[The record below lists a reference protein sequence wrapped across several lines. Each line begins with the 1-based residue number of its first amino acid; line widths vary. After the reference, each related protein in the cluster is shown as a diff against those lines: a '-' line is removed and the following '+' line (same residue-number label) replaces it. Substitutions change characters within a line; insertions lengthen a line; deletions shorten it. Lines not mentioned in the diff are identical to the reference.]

1 MSICVVGGGLNGAAA
16 ALALAEAG
24 WSVSLVDRKKPSPSP
39 AALGVEIRNVALS
52 PASRDFLEGLHAWQA
67 GAPYTRMH
75 IWEALGT
82 AVLDFDAETLEHE
95 ALGWIVEVG
104 ALNERLWACLEAH
117 QRITV
122 HLGSVDAL
130 TPGAEQVCL
139 DVSGQPVEAQ
149 LVVAAD
155 GGASRVRELTGTG
168 VKRMP
173 TGHSALATAV
183 RFAEPHG
190 GVAFQRFLSNGP
202 LALLPSRDAHV
213 CSVVWSQPPEEAERR
228 RDLTEDAFLREV
240 SSASEHVLGTALE
253 TDVRFVFPLVQQLAE
268 RFDAAPRVVL
278 IGDAAR
284 VVHPLAGLGVNL
296 GFEDTTALLKAL
308 RPGDDPGAADLRTY
322 SRRRR
327 VRSRAVIE
335 LMSALRGSYGNSAPW
350 FGWARNAGVRA
361 IAGSEVL
368 KAQIMREAMGLGPMA
383 TAMR

>member
-24 WSVSLVDRKKPSPSP
+24 WSVSLVDRKAPSRSP

-52 PASRDFLEGLHAWQA
+52 PASRDFLEGIDAWQP

-82 AVLDFDAETLEHE
+82 AALDFDSETLDHD
-95 ALGWIVEVG
+95 ALGWIVESG
-104 ALNERLWACLEAH
+104 ALNERLWARLEAH
-117 QRITV
+117 PRVTLY
-122 HLGSVDAL
+122 LGSVGAL
-130 TPGAEQVCL
+130 TPEPGRVCL
-139 DVSGQPVEAQ
+139 EVGEQPVDAQ

-155 GGASRVRELTGTG
+155 GAASRVRELTGTG

-183 RFAEPHG
+183 RFAEPHA
-190 GVAFQRFLSNGP
+190 GVAYQRFLSNGP

-228 RDLTEDAFLREV
+228 AALAEEAFLREI
-240 SSASEHVLGTALE
+240 SSASEHVLGAAVE

-268 RFDAAPRVVL
+268 RFDAASRVVL

-296 GFEDTTALLKAL
+296 GFEDTAALLKAL
-308 RPGDDPGAADLRTY
+308 TSVQDPGAADLRTF

-327 VRSRAVIE
+327 ARSRAVIE
-335 LMSALRGSYGNSAPW
+335 LMSVLRGSYGNTSPW
-350 FGWARNAGVRA
+350 FGWARNAAVRTV
-361 IAGSEVL
+361 AGSDAL

-383 TAMR
+383 TSMR